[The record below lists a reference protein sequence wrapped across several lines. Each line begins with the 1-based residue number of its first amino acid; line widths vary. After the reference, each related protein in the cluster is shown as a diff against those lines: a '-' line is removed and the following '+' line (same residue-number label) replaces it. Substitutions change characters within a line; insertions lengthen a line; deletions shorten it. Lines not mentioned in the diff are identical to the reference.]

1 MIAQNEEGWG
11 QGTPG
16 LNVGDGIPIRA
27 VELNVSQL
35 GPLRIF
41 LICPDERLREDAC
54 AVFAQLGREVVLSH
68 AVAAYPSGGELARA
82 LRTFS
87 PQVVF
92 LSFEQA
98 ETAIA
103 VMRFLES
110 EANGLPVVGL
120 HAVANPAL
128 LLQALR
134 AGAREF
140 LTPPFTA
147 EQTADTLRAV
157 RALLRQAPLSYAATE
172 HIYSFLPAKPGVGT
186 STVALNMSAAVAR
199 EQNMKVLLSDM
210 DLSCGIIR
218 FLLKL
223 PQDLSIVDALARAAE
238 MDVSLWP
245 QLVAHR
251 DGMDVLHSG
260 GVNPQAYVDA
270 TQLQGLIDFA
280 RCNYNALFFDLS
292 GNMERH
298 SLQIMQE
305 SKLVFLVC
313 NPEPGSLFLAREKIE
328 LLETMGLGDRAWV
341 ILNRS
346 DQALAIPQEGAEEFL
361 GVPVAA
367 RFSDDAF
374 WVRMA
379 EAGASSVVG
388 NGKGKTSKLA
398 REFREF
404 SRALMLNS
412 RGESVAPVH
421 EESLLAVA

>member
-1 MIAQNEEGWG
+1 MPTSGAG
-11 QGTPG
+11 QLLVSTS
-16 LNVGDGIPIRA
+16 LHIPIRA

-41 LICPDERLREDAC
+41 LICPDERLREDIQG
-54 AVFAQLGREVVLSH
+54 VFAQLGRETVLCH
-68 AVAAYPSGGELARA
+68 LVAAYPSGAELARA

-110 EANGLPVVGL
+110 EADGLPVVGL
-120 HAVANPAL
+120 HGVANQAL

-140 LTPPFTA
+140 LVPPFAPGQMT
-147 EQTADTLRAV
+147 EVLGAV
-157 RALLRQAPLSYAATE
+157 RLLLRRAPLSYAATE

-186 STVALNMSAAVAR
+186 STVALNLSAAVAR

-210 DLSCGIIR
+210 DLACGMIR

-223 PQDLSIVDALARAAE
+223 PLDLSIVDALARAAE

-260 GVNPQAYVDA
+260 GVNPQAYVDL
-270 TQLQGLIDFA
+270 TQLEGLIDFA

-298 SLQIMQE
+298 SLHIMQE
-305 SKLVFLVC
+305 SKFVFLVC
-313 NPEPGSLFLAREKIE
+313 NPEPCSLFLAREKIQ
-328 LLETMGLGDRAWV
+328 LLDCMGLGDRVWV
-341 ILNRS
+341 ILNRA
-346 DQALAIPQEGAEEFL
+346 DQALAIPQEGVEEFL
-361 GVPVAA
+361 GVPLAA
-367 RFSDDAF
+367 KFSDDTF
-374 WVRMA
+374 WVNIA

-388 NGKGKTSKLA
+388 NGKGKTSRLA
-398 REFREF
+398 REFRQF
-404 SRALMLNS
+404 SRALLLNS
-412 RGESVAPVH
+412 RGEAEEGVQ
-421 EESLLAVA
+421 EESMLAVA